1 MAELAINH
9 EQSRYPSIGDDPNVL
24 ADIYQPQV
32 NIAVWQR
39 DLSAELACDIND
51 FIANHPK
58 ASASL
63 AITPENALEVLS
75 KDFDTKNMSA
85 ELRQDI
91 AQLVDMFCCL
101 FEQQRAGV
109 RLTVLDRAMCPRF
122 HVDRIPCRLVTT
134 YNGIATQ
141 WLNHDDVN
149 RDKLGA
155 KSQGLPDEESGL
167 ISADTTI
174 NQLDAG
180 DVALL
185 KGEHWSEEEG
195 FGLVHRSPAVAAGE
209 KRLLLTIDFID
220 D

>member
-1 MAELAINH
+1 MNNPTPIRL
-9 EQSRYPSIGDDPNVL
+9 PSLGNEADIL
-24 ADIYQPQV
+24 ADIYQEQV
-32 NIAVWQR
+32 NISVWQR
-39 DLSAELACDIND
+39 DLCRELINDINNL
-51 FIANHPK
+51 IATQPSAN
-58 ASASL
+58 ASIAVSPDN
-63 AITPENALEVLS
+63 TVKVLS
-75 KDFDTKNMSA
+75 QGYDTKHIGPALS
-85 ELRQDI
+85 QDI

-101 FEQQRAGV
+101 FEQKRAGV

-134 YNGIATQ
+134 YSGIATQ
-141 WLNHDDVN
+141 WLNHSDVN

-167 ISADTTI
+167 FSADTI
-174 NQLDAG
+174 IHQLTTG

-185 KGEHWSEEEG
+185 KGEHWSEEQG

>member
-1 MAELAINH
+1 MNNLAESIPT
-9 EQSRYPSIGDDPNVL
+9 RIPSISDEPSVL
-24 ADIYQPQV
+24 ADIYQASV
-32 NIAVWQR
+32 NISVWQR
-39 DLSAELACDIND
+39 DLSEKLNHDIND
-51 FIANHPK
+51 FITNHPK

-85 ELRQDI
+85 GLRQDI

>member
-1 MAELAINH
+1 MNNLAESIPT
-9 EQSRYPSIGDDPNVL
+9 RIPSISDEPSVL
-24 ADIYQPQV
+24 ADIYQASV
-32 NIAVWQR
+32 NISVWQR
-39 DLSAELACDIND
+39 DLSEELNHEIHD
-51 FIANHPK
+51 FITNHPK

-63 AITPENALEVLS
+63 AMTPDNAIEVLS
-75 KDFDTKNMSA
+75 KDFETKNMGA
-85 ELRQDI
+85 ELHQDI

-101 FEQQRAGV
+101 FEQKRAGV

-155 KSQGLPDEESGL
+155 KSQGLPDEDSGL

-174 NQLDAG
+174 NQLTTG

-185 KGEHWSEEEG
+185 KGEYWSEEEG